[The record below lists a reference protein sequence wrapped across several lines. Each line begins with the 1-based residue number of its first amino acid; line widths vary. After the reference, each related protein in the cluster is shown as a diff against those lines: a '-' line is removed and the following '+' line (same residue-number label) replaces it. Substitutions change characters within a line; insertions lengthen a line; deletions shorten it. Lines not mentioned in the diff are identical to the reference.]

1 MHRSNKKFIVTFL
14 FLSLGLFF
22 ISFAIQVQA
31 DMTGVLDSL
40 AGGAGYNTANVGDT
54 YFAEIIGSLIA
65 KVLEIIGIV
74 FLAYMIYGGWIWMK
88 AKGNEEQ
95 VTRARN
101 IITNSTIGL
110 LIILTAY
117 LVTFFILK
125 SLGTAVGLTNLGFGS

>member
-1 MHRSNKKFIVTFL
+1 MHRSNIKFIITFL

-22 ISFAIQVQA
+22 ISFATQVQA

-40 AGGAGYNTANVGDT
+40 AGGAGYNTANVSDT

-65 KVLEIIGIV
+65 KVLEVIGII
-74 FLAYMIYGGWIWMK
+74 FLVYMIYGGWIWMK

-125 SLGTAVGLTNLGFGS
+125 SLGTAVGLTSLGFGS